1 MNKLL
6 YIQDNIHLLIQI
18 QAKKEHLQEVLLS
31 LYETIAPTH
40 KEDACLEYKLFNEGT
55 SIVIKGE
62 WSSKM
67 ALDMHL
73 LLQFHLHLFEEVL
86 PALCES
92 ISIQSL
98 KEIEPPIT
106 ALSLS

>member
-6 YIQDNIHLLIQI
+6 SVPDHVHLLIQI
-18 QAKKEHLQEVLLS
+18 KAKEEHLQEVLLS
-31 LYETIAPTH
+31 LYKTIAPTH
-40 KEDACLEYKLFNEGT
+40 KEDGCLEYKLFNAGN
-55 SIVIKGE
+55 SILLKGE

-73 LLQFHLHLFEEVL
+73 LMQFHLQLFEDVL
-86 PALCES
+86 PNLCES
-92 ISIQSL
+92 ISIQSFT
-98 KEIEPPIT
+98 EIEPPIT

>member
-6 YIQDNIHLLIQI
+6 YVQDTIHLLIEI
-18 QAKKEHLQEVLLS
+18 QAREEHLQEVLLL

-40 KEDACLEYKLFNEGT
+40 KEDACLEYKLFNKET
-55 SIVIKGE
+55 SIIVKGQ
-62 WSSKM
+62 WRNKM

-73 LLQFHLHLFEEVL
+73 LMQFHLHLFEEVL
-86 PALCES
+86 PDLCES
-92 ISIQSL
+92 IRIQTF

-106 ALSLS
+106 ALSLC